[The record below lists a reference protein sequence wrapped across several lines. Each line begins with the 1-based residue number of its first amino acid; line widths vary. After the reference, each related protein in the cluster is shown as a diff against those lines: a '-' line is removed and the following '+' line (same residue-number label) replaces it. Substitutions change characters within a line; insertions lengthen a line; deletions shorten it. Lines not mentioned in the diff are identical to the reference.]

1 MKKYLISLILFSS
14 FSCENDTPDP
24 IPNPDPIEYSLT
36 LNISPDGGG
45 TLSKSSGVFNE
56 NEIVSVLATANE
68 NYNFDSWT
76 GSVISN
82 NNPLSITMDSDKII
96 TANFTEIELCEI
108 DYSTLHTGI
117 NTLTSHYQPMNIPFV
132 DYANQI
138 NAVSNIENINTYQLW
153 HQHLNINGNNIPDQ
167 ILVEVDHNTE
177 INGLAH
183 VFIDNEFAYSFGNE
197 SHAIRQLEI
206 GDLDG
211 NGTDDAIFISTGIDR
226 EPFTGDPIVAVY
238 LSTSGAEID
247 IVAEKRSYRHAGSLG
262 DLDGDGDLDLIAI
275 DNLQFQNGNG
285 MEEILWYENNGKGTW
300 VEKKTNIPNIFLQNT
315 YQIELFD
322 LNNDGILDLIGGTS
336 EWRAEWFDNVGL
348 PVDIDERT
356 KIILGQGNGQFNWEN
371 PIVIEPINN
380 WGVITDLD
388 FYDLDNDGYN
398 EIIVTRTSGPGTYQ
412 EGTYYNGF
420 KIQILKGVNNEY
432 NTTHVLEMPINWGSM
447 WIYNS
452 IVYDV
457 NNDCILDI
465 IPENDR
471 TIVDAYFEGTSNFE
485 YELKYKD

>member
-211 NGTDDAIFISTGIDR
+211 NGTDDAVFISTGIDR

>member
-1 MKKYLISLILFSS
+1 MKKYLIFLILFSS

-24 IPNPDPIEYSLT
+24 IPNPDPIEYFLT
-36 LNISPDGGG
+36 LNISPDDGG

-56 NEIVSVLATANE
+56 NETVSVLATANE
-68 NYNFDSWT
+68 NYNFDGWT

-82 NNPLSITMDSDKII
+82 YNPLSITMDSDKTI
-96 TANFTEIELCEI
+96 TANFSEFELCEV

-117 NTLTSHYQPMNIPFV
+117 NTLTSHYQSMNIPFF
-132 DYANQI
+132 NSE
-138 NAVSNIENINTYQLW
+138 NAIQYYTGQTNTDQVW
-153 HQHLNINGNNIPDQ
+153 HQHLNLNGNDIPDNIV
-167 ILVEVDHNTE
+167 ILLDHNTTE
-177 INGLAH
+177 NGTAYVFVDEGLAYT
-183 VFIDNEFAYSFGNE
+183 FDTTLDAL
-197 SHAIRQLEI
+197 RQIEV

-211 NGTDDAIFISTGIDR
+211 DGFDDVLMVSTGIDR
-226 EPFTGDPIVAVY
+226 QPYTGDPVVVAY
-238 LSTSGAEID
+238 LGINSYSLTTVDSNP
-247 IVAEKRSYRHAGSLG
+247 SYRHAGSLG
-262 DLDGDGDLDLIAI
+262 DIDGDGDLDIIAI

-285 MEEILWYENNGKGTW
+285 MEEILWYENNGKGIW
-300 VEKKTNIPNIFLQNT
+300 LEKKTNIPNILLQNT
-315 YQIELFD
+315 YQIELYD

-380 WGVITDLD
+380 WGLITDLD
-388 FYDLDNDGYN
+388 FYDLDNDGDN

-420 KIQILKGVNNEY
+420 KIQILKG
-432 NTTHVLEMPINWGSM
+432 NTLGYYTDKVLGMPTDWGSM
-447 WIYNS
+447 WIYNT

-457 NNDCILDI
+457 NKDCILDI
-465 IPENDR
+465 VPENDR

-485 YELKYKD
+485 YVLKYKE

>member
-1 MKKYLISLILFSS
+1 
-14 FSCENDTPDP
+14 NDTPDP

-211 NGTDDAIFISTGIDR
+211 NGTDDAVFISTGIDR

>member
-132 DYANQI
+132 DYAKQI

-452 IVYDV
+452 IIYDV